1 MRSTVA
7 DFFVGITSLPF
18 LPDAV
23 LERRPESRT
32 YPNRYLGLLGFAN
45 LPLPKSSTQG

>member
-32 YPNRYLGLLGFAN
+32 YPNRYLGFAN